1 MLMRIF
7 HSLYFQQEC
16 LQSRGAKLSLILPTE
31 EMEIFHKLAVLES
44 FHLERRCQVF
54 KKPNVK
60 GRVLAT
66 YILNKETNII
76 EEEELLIRESD
87 GSYSC
92 EYKKLTKEFYLNY

>member
-1 MLMRIF
+1 MK
-7 HSLYFQQEC
+7 
-16 LQSRGAKLSLILPTE
+16 RGAKLSLILPTE